1 MAFVEGLPL
10 SRGKNA
16 ILVVV
21 DVFSKFAHFIPLRH
35 PFTTHSVAKVF
46 LFEVYKLHGLPLSIV
61 FDRDMIFTS
70 AFWKELFSL
79 SGVSLDTSSASIS
92 SAVRWAN

>member
-21 DVFSKFAHFIPLRH
+21 DVFSKFAHFIPLCH

-46 LFEVYKLHGLPLSIV
+46 LFE
-61 FDRDMIFTS
+61 
-70 AFWKELFSL
+70 
-79 SGVSLDTSSASIS
+79 
-92 SAVRWAN
+92 AVDG